1 MQKSSTIAVISNKQ
15 ILVLRRGQT
24 APWMPGRYC
33 LPGGK
38 LESNESLIECAAR
51 ELLEETSIS
60 CSIQNIDSYEVNYQN
75 GYSKTVF
82 ITKIHNPSVILNWE
96 HDNYEW
102 IDDITYSNH
111 LLVPGLR
118 TTIKKI
124 YSEIVNT
131 FAE

>member
-1 MQKSSTIAVISNKQ
+1 MQKSSTIAVISNRK

-24 APWMPGRYC
+24 APWMSGRYC

-38 LESNESLIECAAR
+38 LESNESLVECASR

-60 CSIQNIDSYEVNYQN
+60 CPIENISSYEVNYKN
-75 GYSKTVF
+75 GYSKIVF
-82 ITKIHNPSVILNWE
+82 VTKIHNPIVILNWE
-96 HDNYEW
+96 HDGYEW
-102 IDDITYSNH
+102 IDDLTYSNH

-124 YSEIVNT
+124 YSEVLSSFT
-131 FAE
+131 K